1 MSDMVDIL
9 VVDDSPTQVE
19 RMRYLLE
26 KNGYR
31 VTTASSGIQALERI
45 GENIPALVISDIVM
59 PGMGGYELCKKMKD
73 GESTWRIPFI
83 LLTSLSDAD
92 DVLAGLECGADSYVT
107 KPFDEDYLLG
117 MIPQVLSDCARRG
130 RERHWVTLDIPFPGE
145 RRTISADPQQ
155 MLTLLLSSYE
165 AAVIRN
171 REVLKIDDELHALNE
186 NLEERIS
193 ERTAELT
200 AEMAERK
207 IAEDIALSRKAKLET
222 ALESVTDAIF
232 ISDTQGNFIDF
243 NDAFATFHK
252 FRNKQECAKTFAE
265 YPAFLEVYM
274 ESGELASIDQWAV
287 PRALRGEVGKNVQ
300 YSLRRKD
307 TGEAWVGSYSFA
319 PIRDEAG
326 KIGGSVI
333 VGRDITDRNRV
344 EESLR
349 FSEERYRR
357 LFEAAKDG
365 ILILDAD
372 TGAIVDINPFL
383 LALLG
388 YKKDEIIGQKIWDL
402 GFLKDAVINQIN
414 FMELQDKEY
423 IRYENLP
430 LQTSEGRKINVEFV
444 SNVYEVAGKKVIQ
457 CNVRDITERILAAQ
471 EIQRLN
477 TDLEQRVNERTS
489 QLQDAN
495 EALQKAI
502 IAADQANRTKSD
514 FLAAMSHEIR
524 TPMNAIIGFSDLALK
539 TALSPRQKDYF
550 LKIHSA
556 GVSLLGTIN
565 DILDFSKIEAGRLSM
580 ERIDF
585 SLNQVLES
593 TVSITTQSANAK
605 GLEYVLNVPQE
616 IPSDFAGDP
625 YRLQQVL
632 VNLVGNAVK
641 FTESGEVE
649 LQVALLEKT
658 PEKAKLRFAVR
669 DTGIGMTKDQQAKLF
684 QPFSQADSSMSRKY
698 GGTGLGLSI
707 VGRLVEM
714 MGGQIW
720 IESEPG
726 KGSTFTFT
734 AWLDFGSPVNS
745 HSYYLPADLA
755 GMRVLVADDN
765 PVAQTVIGD
774 ILRSLRFRV
783 AVVGSGEEA
792 VETVIRAEMGDPF
805 ALVLMDWRMPGIDGI
820 EATRR
825 IVKEGIVRKIPAVI
839 VLSAS
844 GGGEGERAKALEAG
858 AVNFLPKPVTGS
870 SLFDAIIETFALA
883 PSPYADAAYGERLG
897 NGDLEGARVLL
908 VEDNDMN
915 QQIAEELLH
924 GVGMDVIVAN
934 NGREA
939 IGRLEEPG
947 ARYDLVLMDI
957 QMPEMDGYEATRLI
971 RAQERFADL
980 PVIAMT
986 AHALIEEQKKAEAV
1000 GMNDYI
1006 TKPID
1011 AEAMFKTLRRF
1022 YRKEKLDAPRAAK
1035 PAAVSAGESIP
1046 MIAGIDAETALKRI
1060 AGNTRLYK
1068 DLLRRFV
1075 EGQEDATEK
1084 VRGALEAGDL
1094 ILAERIAHSLKGLA
1108 GTIGAV
1114 EAQGAAG
1121 ELERSIHDK
1130 ATEGRTAEILERLS
1144 LDLARTIEA
1153 IKKANVMAAEEKEE
1167 TTTIRTLSVDPI
1179 EILTELERYIEESDS
1194 EAIDFFVSVR
1204 QKLVA
1209 SCPNEDLMG
1218 METVLKAF
1226 DFPAALRS
1234 LKLLLHRLEDS
1245 N

>member
-171 REVLKIDDELHALNE
+171 REIDDELHALNE